1 MSAGGT
7 VPNLQ
12 PHGWLLDYTP
22 KADGTY
28 DVRDIPYAE
37 FISRDGNTQEAQQG
51 YGAGDNQATFPIDV
65 YFSDWES
72 GAVTRALLGV
82 NRFNRV
88 TGQLDRMAPAEHPY
102 MRQYFAARLSA
113 KPYCFQGK
121 FAGPDLTGGT
131 RGIPY
136 AGYRFCRV
144 DVSFGRFPA
153 VIQGDTLFDSLNAKS
168 NVGGVLYRKEW
179 LRFVV
184 DHWETNTESINREA
198 GSWDWAE
205 GAGSG
210 GAGSGTGPQVGST
223 FKAPVGQTLVKPTR
237 VLKWLRVPRYGL
249 FSQGGAGPPA
259 NILACVGGVNDAAFF
274 GHPAGTLRMEAPRF
288 EPLTVPAYRGAD
300 VFSFDDPAM
309 CFDVSLVFTSFDPPP
324 GGPSRGFNLAPSSTN
339 DGLWY
344 KIWDHKTHTQT
355 IHPARDFTSAFVM
368 ST

>member
-1 MSAGGT
+1 MPTGGNF
-7 VPNLQ
+7 PQLQ

-102 MRQYFAARLSA
+102 MRQYSAARLSA
-113 KPYCFQGK
+113 KPYCFAGK

-144 DVSFGRFPA
+144 DVSFGRIPA
-153 VIQGDTLFDSLNAKS
+153 VIQGDTLFDSLNPKV

-184 DHWETNTESINREA
+184 DSWQTATENLVREA
-198 GSWDWAE
+198 SAWKWGE
-205 GAGSG
+205 GPR
-210 GAGSGTGPQVGST
+210 TGERL
-223 FKAPVGQTLVKPTR
+223 KAPHGEPLSKPTR
-237 VLKWLRVPRYGL
+237 DLTWLRVPRYGL
-249 FSQGGAGPPA
+249 FSAGGGGPPA
-259 NILACVGGVNDAAFF
+259 NLLACVGGVNDAPFL
-274 GHPAGTLRMEAPRF
+274 GHPAGTLRLETPRF
-288 EPLTVPAYRGAD
+288 TPLTVPAYRGAD

-309 CFDVSLVFTSFDPPP
+309 CFDVTLPLTVFDPPA
-324 GGPSRGFNLAPSSTN
+324 GGATRGHNLAPDPT

-344 KIWDHKTHTQT
+344 KLVDSQNGTQT
-355 IHPARDFTSAFVM
+355 IHKVVDFTSMFVM
-368 ST
+368 SV